1 MSVCFLLMMT
11 SKLLVVYFQIFFLFC
26 IIVSVS
32 CSTRESETS
41 VVLARVGDDVL
52 TIEDMYNLSSR
63 GAFSKNVVSTFIEE
77 WVDNTVLY
85 RAAKKRGLLAD
96 EQLKRARDA
105 YYKKIVVAAYV
116 DSETAVNIN
125 ITKEDVRTY
134 YKNHRD
140 EFFRGSDE
148 VYAHHF
154 IAQKIVDARSVRDQL
169 AKGSKKDLSSLGGFL
184 TESRYIKRGRLIN
197 KLDRAV
203 FHKNN
208 PVVGPIRTDRGFHV
222 FDVVHRYSK
231 GSIMGLDASYDEI
244 YQRLAKQKS
253 AMLSTRLLDSLK
265 RDVNVFVNSNYQ

>member
-11 SKLLVVYFQIFFLFC
+11 SKLLVVYFRIFFLFC

-32 CSTRESETS
+32 CSTQEDETS

-52 TIEDMYNLSSR
+52 TIEDLYNVSSKDS
-63 GAFSKNVVSTFIEE
+63 FSKNIVSTFIEE
-77 WVDNTVLY
+77 WVNNTVLY

-96 EQLKRARDA
+96 EKLKRARDA
-105 YYKKIVVAAYV
+105 SYKKVVVASYV
-116 DSETAVNIN
+116 DSETSANIN
-125 ITKEDVRTY
+125 ITKEDVRAY
-134 YKNHRD
+134 YNNHRD

-154 IAQKIVDARSVRDQL
+154 VAQKIGDARNIRDRL
-169 AKGSKKDLSSLGGFL
+169 IKDSKRGSSSLGGFL